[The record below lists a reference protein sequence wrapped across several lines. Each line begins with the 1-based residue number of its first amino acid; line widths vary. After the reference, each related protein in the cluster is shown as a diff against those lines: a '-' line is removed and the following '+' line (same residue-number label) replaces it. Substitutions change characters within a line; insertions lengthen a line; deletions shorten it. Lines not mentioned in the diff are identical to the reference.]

1 MVEKGKGF
9 QIFANVLLALLS
21 ICAVAP
27 FILLIM
33 SSFTD
38 EQVLISNGYSFF
50 PAKFSTYAYEYL
62 LTDSTSVI
70 RGYGISFLITAV
82 GTVCNLLLTTLYAY
96 PLSRRDLPGRN
107 GFAFYLFFTMLFS
120 GGLVPSY
127 MMWTQ
132 TFHIRNTLW
141 ALLIPGLMMGA
152 FNVIM
157 MRTYFTTNIP
167 DAVIEAA
174 RIDGAGELRIL
185 SQVVMPMSIPIIATL
200 TLLAG
205 LAYWNDWLNG
215 LYYISDDRLFSIQV
229 LLNRM
234 LLDVQFLM
242 SNSDAAKSL
251 QQNEE
256 FVLPSTG
263 IRMAVAVMGALP
275 ILVVYPFFQ
284 KYFVKGIVIGAVKG

>member
-1 MVEKGKGF
+1 MVDRSKTF
-9 QIFANVLLALLS
+9 QIIANAVMILLVLFCLVPFALLIVSS
-21 ICAVAP
+21 ITKETSLVKYGNS
-27 FILLIM
+27 FIPRENDL
-33 SSFTD
+33 
-38 EQVLISNGYSFF
+38 
-50 PAKFSTYAYEYL
+50 AAYKYL
-62 LTDSTSVI
+62 LVDSTDII
-70 RGYGISFLITAV
+70 RGYGISALVTVV
-82 GTVCNLLLTTLYAY
+82 GTICNLTITTLFAY
-96 PLSRRDLPGRN
+96 PLSRKDLPARN
-107 GFAFYLFFTMLFS
+107 ALAFFLFFTMLFN

-127 MMWTQ
+127 IMWTQ
-132 TFHIRNTLW
+132 TFHIMNTLA
-141 ALLIPGLMMGA
+141 ALLFPSLLMNA
-152 FNVIM
+152 FSVIM
-157 MRTYFTTNIP
+157 MRTYFTTNLP

-174 RIDGAGELRIL
+174 RIDGAGDLRIL
-185 SQVVMPMSIPIIATL
+185 SQVVMPLSLKIIATL
-200 TLLAG
+200 SLLAG